1 MNDKIMLSIHH
12 IHGERIFSGLKTL
25 EIRKTAPKGSH
36 TYIIYMY
43 ETKTPYRGSGGCLFN
58 GAGAVVGFFKCRVR
72 IKTNA
77 FGSGLYGNSLE
88 ENAARAI
95 IAERACLS
103 VDELIKYANG
113 KDIYGLEVSTPIRFP
128 RPRPLSDFG
137 LTRAPQSWQYL
148 K

>member
-1 MNDKIMLSIHH
+1 MNNKIMLSIHH
-12 IHGERIFSGLKTL
+12 KYSELILTEKKTL
-25 EIRKTAPKGSH
+25 EIRKSAPSGSH

-43 ETKTPYRGSGGCLFN
+43 ETKTPYRGSGGCLFG

-77 FGSGLYGNSLE
+77 FGSGLCGNSPE

-128 RPRPLSDFG
+128 CPRPLSDFG